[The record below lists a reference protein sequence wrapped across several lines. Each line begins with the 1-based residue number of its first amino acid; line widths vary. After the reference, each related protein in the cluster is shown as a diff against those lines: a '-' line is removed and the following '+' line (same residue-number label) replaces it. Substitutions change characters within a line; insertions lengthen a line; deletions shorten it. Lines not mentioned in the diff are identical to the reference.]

1 MFADLSAHLPPGLTA
16 AAVAVGDA
24 GFLAVGDRTRLLRW
38 RAGRLADVPLPPASH
53 PGTLAVTAA
62 DADGDGTDEWF
73 LSGPT
78 GRLLK
83 LTPAGW
89 SDRLP
94 RPLAGT
100 AVAALDRRGTGRH
113 AFAVAGDR
121 LRLIELD
128 AAGWP
133 HDAAPAL
140 GLDAPSVGVWA
151 GPLLADRPDLLVLGD
166 GPNRLYRPDGD
177 TPAGLAEPRE
187 RSVAAAA
194 WDADGRPG
202 LCLVNAGGPTRLF
215 GRTLDGGF
223 RDLASPALALPGA
236 AAAVVADFDNC
247 GHEELVLFCPDEPCR
262 LFRHTPDGWRLAPA
276 GLPPAAGGC
285 VADLD
290 GDGTLELLLTGD
302 PAGLFNMPNANG
314 WLRVRPLTR
323 FGAAARGAVVRLTA
337 GGRTQVRGIDG
348 GPHEAV
354 AHFGLGQ
361 WDRVDAVTVG
371 WPDGARRTVLAP
383 AIRQSLDVPHPDG

>member
-1 MFADLSAHLPPGLTA
+1 MFADLSARLPPGLTA
-16 AAVAVGDA
+16 AAFAVGDA
-24 GFLAVGDRTRLLRW
+24 GVLAAGERTRLLRW
-38 RAGRLADVPLPPASH
+38 RVGRLADVPLPPASH
-53 PGTLAVTAA
+53 SGTVAVAAA
-62 DADGDGTDEWF
+62 DADGDGKDEWF
-73 LSGPT
+73 LAGPS

-94 RPLAGT
+94 RPFGGT

-113 AFAVAGDR
+113 AFAVAGER

-133 HDAAPAL
+133 HDGAPAL
-140 GLDAPSVGVWA
+140 GWDSPAVGVWA

-166 GPNRLYRPDGD
+166 GPNRLHRPDGD
-177 TPAGLAEPRE
+177 TPAGLVEPRE

-194 WDADGRPG
+194 WDAGGRPG

-215 GRTLDGGF
+215 GRTVDGGF
-223 RDLASPALALPGA
+223 RDLASPALAMPGSTGV
-236 AAAVVADFDNC
+236 VVADFDNC
-247 GHEELVLFCPDEPCR
+247 GHEELVLLCPDEPCR
-262 LFRHTPDGWRLAPA
+262 LFRHTLDGWRLTAA
-276 GLPPAAGGC
+276 GLPSAAGGC

-290 GDGTLELLLTGD
+290 GDGTLELLLAGE
-302 PAGLFNMPNANG
+302 PAELFHAPNANG

-337 GGRTQVRGIDG
+337 GGRTQLRLIDG

-354 AHFGLGQ
+354 AHFGLGRL
-361 WDRVDAVTVG
+361 DRVDAVTVG
-371 WPDGARRTVLAP
+371 WPDGARQTLHRPADRQTVA
-383 AIRQSLDVPHPDG
+383 VPHPDA